1 MASASDLLFLK
12 GALAL
17 AANGRNIAPPNP
29 SVGCLI
35 VQNGVIVGRGWTHR
49 PGEGHAEVNA
59 LADAGSDASGATVYV
74 SLEPCAFHGRTPPCA
89 QALIDAGVGRVVAA
103 MTDPH
108 PQVAGQGFADL
119 RAAGIDVEIIELPEA
134 AEAIAGFVSRI
145 TRGRPLVRLKVA
157 ASLDGRTAMA
167 SGESKWVTCEAARKD
182 VQHWRA
188 RSCAIVTGAETVLV
202 DDPALTVRDPDASA
216 NASASAN
223 ADGELRQPLRV
234 VLDSKLRVPTSAR
247 LFAEPGSTLMVHTM
261 GAESASAKAE
271 YLKLPAAADGR
282 VDLAALLAALAN
294 RPCNE
299 VLVEAGPTLV
309 GAFLTA
315 GLWDE
320 LLLYIAPK
328 LLGSDARPLAHLPFA
343 RMLEAIEAKI
353 AHRELVGDDLRL
365 RLVPA

>member
-1 MASASDLLFLK
+1 MASGSDLLFLRA
-12 GALAL
+12 ALAL
-17 AANGRNIAPPNP
+17 AEKGRFIAPPNP

-35 VQNGVIVGRGWTHR
+35 VKEGAIVGRGWTHR

-59 LADAGSDASGATVYV
+59 LAAAGDAARDATAYV
-74 SLEPCAFHGRTPPCA
+74 SLEPCAFHGRTPPCS
-89 QALIDAGVGRVVAA
+89 QALIDAGVRRVVAA

-108 PQVAGQGFADL
+108 PQVAGQGFEDL
-119 RAAGIDVEIIELPEA
+119 RQASIAVDLIELPEA

-145 TRGRPLVRLKVA
+145 NRRRPFVRLKVA

-167 SGESKWVTCEAARKD
+167 SGESKWVTGETARAD
-182 VQHWRA
+182 VQAWRA

-202 DDPALTVRDPDASA
+202 DDPALTVRDQAFA
-216 NASASAN
+216 V
-223 ADGELRQPLRV
+223 DGSLRQPLRV
-234 VLDSKLRVPTSAR
+234 VLDSNLRVPESAR
-247 LFAEPGSTLMVHTM
+247 LFSEPGETLVVHCAG
-261 GAESASAKAE
+261 GAPAHEQAE
-271 YLKLPAAADGR
+271 HLLLPAVDGR
-282 VDLAALLAALAN
+282 VDLNALLEQLAE

-299 VLVEAGPTLV
+299 VLIEAGPTLI
-309 GAFLTA
+309 GAFLKA

-328 LLGSDARPLAHLPFA
+328 LLGSDARPLAELPIA

-353 AHRELVGDDLRL
+353 AHRDLIGDDLRL